1 MAELAQQEKSTWTR
15 ADLVKYLGRVLPRAS
30 QVLSHRNARSVAP
43 AGRRQS
49 TRRTAR
55 TTRVL

>member
-1 MAELAQQEKSTWTR
+1 LPRSGRNPARAAGLLEETADATR
-15 ADLVKYLGRVLPRAS
+15 A
-30 QVLSHRNARSVAP
+30 QLSMEDRLVAP